1 MKSHDADVPDFNEVV
16 EGKGGRELDKNGSP
30 SPSRGDPES
39 RAEISEHDL
48 VLIGRQELYIR
59 HVWVLELAVP
69 RCVVRHLDRV
79 FVVVGRVGAHRDTR
93 RIGRRVVVSS

>member
-1 MKSHDADVPDFNEVV
+1 MRTV
-16 EGKGGRELDKNGSP
+16 RP

-48 VLIGRQELYIR
+48 VLMGRQELYIR

-69 RCVVRHLDRV
+69 RSVVRHLDRV
-79 FVVVGRVGAHRDTR
+79 FIVVGRVGAHRDTR
-93 RIGRRVVVSS
+93 RIDRRVVAGMDCA